1 MLSKVRHYVPKEELK
16 SIYHAIFSSHK
27 YLMSYVM
34 SYVMSN
40 ILVCMASQFD
50 VEQITMSYIIH

>member
-34 SYVMSN
+34 SN
-40 ILVCMASQFD
+40 ILVCMAPQFD